1 MSVYAASKEDQMAAV
16 LAVKAC
22 AQSTPYDA
30 PPWLAP
36 VLVALLRASRA
47 PQPLRGVVRC
57 VPLQVRLVLLCGD
70 KWHCLLLRAVPQ
82 CRPARA
88 ALS

>member
-1 MSVYAASKEDQMAAV
+1 MAAV

-22 AQSTPYDA
+22 AQSTPYDS

-47 PQPLRGVVRC
+47 PQPLRSVVR
-57 VPLQVRLVLLCGD
+57 
-70 KWHCLLLRAVPQ
+70 
-82 CRPARA
+82 
-88 ALS
+88 